1 MSPLSFL
8 YSSKRNN
15 LPIKTS
21 NALVYIILMSF
32 MAQFLVAPVVS
43 AGSVKLSNAAR
54 EYTYTR
60 YSTVSDDSWIGTPKT
75 SSSGSGTSSTSSAS
89 GSLVLNSASSK
100 STTSQSSDTS
110 QVV

>member
-1 MSPLSFL
+1 
-8 YSSKRNN
+8 
-15 LPIKTS
+15 
-21 NALVYIILMSF
+21 MSF

-75 SSSGSGTSSTSSAS
+75 SSSGSGTSSTSSTSSAS